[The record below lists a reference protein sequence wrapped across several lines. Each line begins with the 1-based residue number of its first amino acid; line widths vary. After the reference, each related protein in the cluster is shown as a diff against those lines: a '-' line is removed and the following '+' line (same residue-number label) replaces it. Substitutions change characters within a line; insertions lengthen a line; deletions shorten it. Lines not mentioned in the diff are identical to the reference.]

1 MLRKISMNYHKNYYK
16 VSDDSD
22 RILKT
27 VDLYQ
32 KKITYENINE
42 RLLRFF
48 LKYKN
53 DFDLLEPEAKKFFKD
68 VCKELIEKEER

>member
-1 MLRKISMNYHKNYYK
+1 MNYHKNYYK

-27 VDLYQ
+27 IDLYQ

-42 RLLRFF
+42 RLIRFF

-53 DFDLLEPEAKKFFKD
+53 DFDFLNEIRYEYFHTLQTIFRTLD
-68 VCKELIEKEER
+68 